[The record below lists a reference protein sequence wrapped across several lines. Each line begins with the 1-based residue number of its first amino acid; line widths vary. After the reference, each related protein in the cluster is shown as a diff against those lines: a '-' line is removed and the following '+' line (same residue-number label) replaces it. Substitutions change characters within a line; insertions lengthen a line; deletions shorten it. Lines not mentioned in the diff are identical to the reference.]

1 MEDYVVKDH
10 KKLRRGYT
18 TGTCA
23 AAAAAAA
30 AKLLFLRAADAEPDG
45 EDSPGPRAVEIEL
58 TTPNGTPLTI
68 EALAVPPQDVP
79 EGAFEAS
86 TGSAG
91 LPPGGSISRNTSDR
105 QKDGQSAVCAVKK
118 DSGDDPDVTDGVL
131 VYAKVTLF
139 PDEQGRIRIDGGK
152 GVGRVTKPG
161 LACAVGQAAINP
173 TPRKMIEAEARR
185 AAELAGYEGG
195 ISVEIAIPA
204 GEELA
209 KRTYNPRLGIEGGI
223 SVLGT
228 SGIVEPMSEQALIDT
243 IKVEMNIR
251 RAAGAQ
257 YILLTPGNYGETFLK
272 ETMGLGGIYT
282 VKCSNFLG
290 EALDYAVE
298 LGFKG
303 LLLTAHIGKLVKVAG
318 GIMNTH
324 SKYGDAR
331 MEILA
336 AHAARLGAGRE
347 VVEELFRCVT
357 TDDAIAVLDQAA
369 DGGTQLG
376 SETGCE
382 LGRETNSETDGGPG
396 PDHPSELRIQTIHS
410 ILQRIEYHIEE
421 RTRGTMKTGAV
432 MFSNK
437 FGYLGQTAGADELVR
452 RLRNNE

>member
-10 KKLRRGYT
+10 KKLRRGFT

-23 AAAAAAA
+23 AAATAAAA
-30 AKLLFLRAADAEPDG
+30 RLLFSGAGTAELAG
-45 EDSPGPRAVEIEL
+45 EDTPGSKVMEIEL
-58 TTPNGTPLTI
+58 TTPNGTALTI
-68 EALAVPPQDVP
+68 EALAIPPQDVP
-79 EGAFEAS
+79 EGAFGAFKS
-86 TGSAG
+86 NGSAG
-91 LPPGGSISRNTSDR
+91 LPPGGLNGQNRSDR
-105 QKDGQSAVCAVKK
+105 LKEGQSAVCAVRK
-118 DSGDDPDVTDGVL
+118 DSGDDPDVTHGVL
-131 VYAKVTLF
+131 VYSRVALF
-139 PDEQGRIRIDGGK
+139 PDEQGRILIDGGK

-195 ISVEIAIPA
+195 ISVEISIPA

-228 SGIVEPMSEQALIDT
+228 SGIVEPMSEQALVDT

-251 RAAGAQ
+251 KAAGAE

-272 ETMGLGGIYT
+272 ETMGLGSIYT

-369 DGGTQLG
+369 DEALPGG
-376 SETGCE
+376 E
-382 LGRETNSETDGGPG
+382 PG
-396 PDHPSELRIQTIHS
+396 PDRPSELRIQTINS

-421 RTRGTMKTGAV
+421 RTRRTIKTGAV
-432 MFSNK
+432 MFSNQY
-437 FGYLGQTAGADELVR
+437 GYLGQTAGADELVR